1 MRRQRNLSLIAAC
14 APLFRAPVRLIRPAL
29 PLLLTLGLLLPGPQA
44 LAEVTKPTVKKP
56 AVTKPAPAKKPVT
69 AKPTAP
75 APHHAPAHS
84 GKAPAGK
91 AHNAAKPQPVKAPAA
106 KEQTR
111 RHRVAKPVVAGVTAA
126 GVTALALGTA
136 PAPALPSNAD
146 PALRNLEGDARQGNV
161 EAQMALAEHFASG
174 TPPDAADMR
183 RAVYWYGQA
192 AAKGDADACW
202 TLAEL
207 FRGDLGLP
215 PDLEQ
220 ASNWYRKAAE
230 MGHAEAAFDLGLLY
244 MEGYGVERDPAQAA
258 RWFEQAAD
266 AGIARAHYMLGA
278 LFEQGVDGAPDRE
291 AAAGWYGR
299 AAETGDVN
307 ARAALLR
314 LAAGQDNVALAD
326 GPPPG
331 MMGGPPGGAAA
342 RPVAVSHAVAPA
354 GHMASGAAT
363 GARPVAVDQAGVKE
377 IQTRLVKLGYHKGK
391 PDGFLGK
398 RTVAAIRAYQQKVG
412 MKVDGKASQALLER
426 LRRG

>member
-1 MRRQRNLSLIAAC
+1 MRRQRFSYPEAALT
-14 APLFRAPVRLIRPAL
+14 PLFHAASLLARPLRAAL
-29 PLLLTLGLLLPGPQA
+29 PLLLTLGLLLPSPVA

-56 AVTKPAPAKKPVT
+56 TVAKPAPVKKPVASKPQAAKAQPAKT
-69 AKPTAP
+69 QAKP
-75 APHHAPAHS
+75 
-84 GKAPAGK
+84 
-91 AHNAAKPQPVKAPAA
+91 
-106 KEQTR
+106 R
-111 RHRVAKPVVAGVTAA
+111 RATKPVVAGVTAA
-126 GVTALALGTA
+126 SAAALALGTA
-136 PAPALPSNAD
+136 PAPALPGNAD
-146 PALRNLEGDARQGNV
+146 PALRNLEADARQGNV

-192 AAKGDADACW
+192 AAKGDADASW

-220 ASNWYRKAAE
+220 AASWYRKAAE

-244 MEGYGVERDPAQAA
+244 MEGYGLERDPAQAA
-258 RWFEQAAD
+258 VWFEQAAD

-278 LFEQGVDGAPDRE
+278 LFEQGVDGAPDRD
-291 AAAGWYGR
+291 AAAGWYAR
-299 AAETGDVN
+299 AAESGDVN
-307 ARAALLR
+307 ARAALAR

-331 MMGGPPGGAAA
+331 MIGGPPGGAAA
-342 RPVAVSHAVAPA
+342 RRVAVSNA
-354 GHMASGAAT
+354 GVTNGSQASGAAP
-363 GARPVAVDQAGVKE
+363 GARPVAVDQDGVKE
-377 IQTRLVKLGYHKGK
+377 IQSRLAKLGYHKGK
-391 PDGFLGK
+391 ADGFLGK

-412 MKVDGKASQALLER
+412 MKADGKVSQALLER

>member
-1 MRRQRNLSLIAAC
+1 MRRQRNLFLVAAC

-29 PLLLTLGLLLPGPQA
+29 PVLLTLGLLLPGPQA

-56 AVTKPAPAKKPVT
+56 AVTKPAPAKKPVA

-75 APHHAPAHS
+75 AHGA
-84 GKAPAGK
+84 KAPAGK
-91 AHNAAKPQPVKAPAA
+91 AHSVAKPQPVKAPAA
-106 KEQTR
+106 KGPAR
-111 RHRVAKPVVAGVTAA
+111 RHRVTKPVVAGVTAA
-126 GVTALALGTA
+126 GVAALALGTA
-136 PAPALPSNAD
+136 PAPALPPRAD
-146 PALRNLEGDARQGNV
+146 TALRNLEGDAKQGNV

-207 FRGDLGLP
+207 FRGDLGLA

-220 ASNWYRKAAE
+220 AASWYRKAAE

-244 MEGYGVERDPAQAA
+244 MDGYGLERDPAQAA

-291 AAAGWYGR
+291 AAAGWYSR
-299 AAETGDVN
+299 AAESGDVN
-307 ARAALLR
+307 ARAALAR

-342 RPVAVSHAVAPA
+342 RPVAVSHAGAA
-354 GHMASGAAT
+354 GGQIASGAAT

-412 MKVDGKASQALLER
+412 MKVDGKASQTLLER